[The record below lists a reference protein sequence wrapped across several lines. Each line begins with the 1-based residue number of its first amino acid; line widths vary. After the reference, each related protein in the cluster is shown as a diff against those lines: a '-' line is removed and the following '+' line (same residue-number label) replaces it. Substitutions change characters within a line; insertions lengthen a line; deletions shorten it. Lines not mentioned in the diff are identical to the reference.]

1 MIELLIGLV
10 AGFVAGALVFRNN
23 AKKGEALIAKGQEVA
38 AESGFEGHRPD
49 RAARLVFRAA
59 RAERGGEIDAHQ
71 YIGWAGA

>member
-38 AESGFEGHRPD
+38 AEIKDKAKS
-49 RAARLVFRAA
+49 LKK
-59 RAERGGEIDAHQ
+59 
-71 YIGWAGA
+71 